1 SRFRVRVGQILCFVL
16 RRLTGVSIGFSW
28 RRAAA
33 SAKTRAL
40 DGAVRIGKTPAS
52 KQEPKA
58 RHIMPAERPDS
69 AAEAAPRTT
78 IAQAASL
85 LAGRDPNIPAD
96 FLSALYQRAGAE
108 DLLRYAADDLDAIAG
123 DSFRCLTQR
132 TAL

>member
-1 SRFRVRVGQILCFVL
+1 FVRFGHAVTLHVSPLRRNVRQNLCVVL
-16 RRLTGVSIGFSW
+16 QRLTGVSIGFSW

-58 RHIMPAERPDS
+58 RHIMPVERPDS
-69 AAEAAPRTT
+69 AEEAAARTT

-96 FLSALYQRAGAE
+96 FLSALYQRA
-108 DLLRYAADDLDAIAG
+108 
-123 DSFRCLTQR
+123 
-132 TAL
+132 